1 MVGGELSC
9 QYGTESESLAR
20 VSAMLDGNHI
30 SLRVVHHGMDAWHLA
45 ITHTVDDQVLVGDVL
60 VALIAMT
67 IVCPVGHATL
77 PVLLSIHVVDDFLSQ
92 GDGSAARSI
101 ELMYVVGLLHA
112 HGVLWKP
119 FIILAR

>member
-60 VALIAMT
+60 VALIVSKSSFNCKDT
-67 IVCPVGHATL
+67 ICL
-77 PVLLSIHVVDDFLSQ
+77 
-92 GDGSAARSI
+92 RS
-101 ELMYVVGLLHA
+101 
-112 HGVLWKP
+112 K
-119 FIILAR
+119 